1 MISIKPIYLRYKTII
16 DNFFSL
22 IVLNVVNYVF
32 PIIIIP
38 ILMKRLGVE
47 VYGKYIFAFTILNY
61 LNLLV
66 QYGFNFSATHKI
78 AKYQYNREII
88 SDTYT
93 SISIIRIAF
102 SIIVTTLLLGAGFFM
117 DDLVLYLLG
126 IGIYFGQGIIPVWLF
141 QGLEKMKYI
150 TLVNTLVR
158 LLAFIAIFFL
168 IQQSSDVNK
177 LMLIQTLSFIIG
189 GIASLVLVKYELKI
203 NFVKPSLQS
212 IILNLKEGWSL
223 FLSTIGMNLY
233 RESNVIILGLVAGY
247 STVGLYSPAEKLIK
261 GIQSFTNIMVT
272 ALYPHFSKRMKDN
285 QSQYIGDF
293 FKIAQWLWILFS
305 IGTVAIIFSSTM
317 IIDLYIGKGH
327 TTTII
332 DFRIL
337 SLVILFGGLNYYYGI
352 VGLVNLNKKTLF
364 NRLVWISGM
373 IGMIMSFILSY
384 YMKDIGAAISMVF
397 AEGLL
402 LYLIM
407 KKIKVE
413 IS

>member
-1 MISIKPIYLRYKTII
+1 M
-16 DNFFSL
+16 
-22 IVLNVVNYVF
+22 VNYVF